1 MKFVKNAL
9 VSVGLGLLLQAG
21 SQAAVITQW
30 TYNVSSS
37 WTAASPGG
45 APPVGVDLTA
55 SQLSWGDALLA
66 NRSTLTITNP
76 AAGLVDTYVGV
87 GLPPSI
93 FAAPGSTITHA
104 NNPIGGTSL
113 ATATL
118 RSSLTLNAV
127 LPAGGPTGP
136 TPIDLDILFEET
148 PNATPCAV
156 TASPTPCNDIFV
168 LTTPLQNQ
176 LFTWDSDGAGGDA
189 PVDYYVNI
197 FPTTGVLDLLEP
209 AACIAAGI
217 ANGIC
222 IGFTTP
228 EAQTTA
234 LPFSF
239 TVSTEPS
246 SVPEPG
252 SMALAGL
259 ALLGLTVARKRA
271 AKV

>member
-21 SQAAVITQW
+21 SQAAVISQW
-30 TYNVSSS
+30 SYNVSSI
-37 WTAASPGG
+37 WTAATPVG
-45 APPVGVDLTA
+45 APPAGVALTA
-55 SQLSWGDALLA
+55 SQLSWGETALA
-66 NRSTLTITNP
+66 DRSTLTITNP
-76 AAGLVDTYVGV
+76 ADGLVNTYIGS

-104 NNPIGGTSL
+104 NNPIGGVSL

-118 RSSLTLNAV
+118 LSSLTLNAV
-127 LPAGGPTGP
+127 SPPGGPTGP
-136 TPIDLDILFEET
+136 APINLNILFEET

-156 TASPTPCNDIFV
+156 TGSPTPCNDIFV

-228 EAQTTA
+228 ENLTTA

-259 ALLGLTVARKRA
+259 ALLGMTVARKRA